1 MASLLLRIATGGLL
15 DLGGLGVGLAGGAL
29 AICAIC
35 GIYKCSGFRMRDCGC
50 IKWCMRA
57 TGTDQFDD
65 FELLIVAHEALYT
78 TTSKRNTIIKCTA
91 GAHTVQTN
99 ESSKGIYQQPMHI
112 FIEQGTEFLLVEL
125 YDTWER
131 KALASLKLDILKDI
145 RSPSEPVSER
155 LFNMK
160 QKSKT
165 VLNPRIRLTMHLE
178 DGHEV
183 EKGLLSK
190 LNMSVETD
198 LMLRQQLMKGSQH
211 QHQHGAAAGSEKPE
225 EGQSSLQTLSGV
237 DLLMQGCKGHLDQF
251 GSWGTHS
258 QVFLAVRGPP
268 DFKKISICIY
278 KEEREYEKNAKPVTE
293 VDVLKILSVQPDP
306 GRPEVFIVN
315 FVDKGKSQQRLA
327 FRRIDQSRD
336 YWVEVLT
343 CLIKTV
349 RDEKDAVKKVK
360 A

>member
-1 MASLLLRIATGGLL
+1 
-15 DLGGLGVGLAGGAL
+15 
-29 AICAIC
+29 
-35 GIYKCSGFRMRDCGC
+35 MRDCGC

-65 FELLIVAHEALYT
+65 FELLVVAHEALYT
-78 TTSKRNTIIKCTA
+78 TTSKRSTIVRITA
-91 GAHTVQTN
+91 GAHSVQTN
-99 ESSKGIYQQPMHI
+99 ESSKGIYQQPLHI

-125 YDTWER
+125 YDTRER
-131 KALASLKLDILKDI
+131 KVLATLKLEILKQI
-145 RSPSEPVSER
+145 KSPPEPVSET
-155 LFNMK
+155 LFPMK
-160 QKSKT
+160 QKSKV
-165 VLNPRIRLTMHLE
+165 VLNPRIRLTFHME

-190 LNMSVETD
+190 LNMSMETD
-198 LMLRQQLMKGSQH
+198 LLLRQQLMKSNM
-211 QHQHGAAAGSEKPE
+211 GACGSEKAE
-225 EGQSSLQTLSGV
+225 ETQLTGV

-258 QVFLAVRGPP
+258 QVFLAVKGPP
-268 DFKKISICIY
+268 DLKKVSICVY
-278 KEEREYEKNAKPVTE
+278 KEEREFEKGAKPTTE
-293 VDVLKILSVQPDP
+293 VDLLKILSVQPDP
-306 GRPEVFIVN
+306 GRPEVFIIN
-315 FVDKGKSQQRLA
+315 FVDKGKTQQRLH

-349 RDEKDAVKKVK
+349 RDEKEAVKKVK